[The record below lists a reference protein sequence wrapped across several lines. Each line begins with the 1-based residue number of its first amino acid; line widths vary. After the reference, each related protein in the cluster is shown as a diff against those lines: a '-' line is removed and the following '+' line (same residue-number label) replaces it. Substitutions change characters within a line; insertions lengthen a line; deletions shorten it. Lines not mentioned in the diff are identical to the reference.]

1 MYQISLTFKIM
12 KNAILFLVL
21 LSTTDLFS
29 QKKVD
34 LPEIGIVQSLE
45 NDSLV
50 RSFGYRYLVESVA
63 RLISP
68 KNVTEEQFQENAKK
82 MKSLSHPLYACNIFI
97 PGELKVVGPE
107 VNEVAIL
114 EYTEE
119 VFKRCQRANVN
130 MIIWGSGGSRR
141 LPDGFDK
148 ERAKAQ
154 FVSIA
159 KKISDLGAR
168 YNMTFAL
175 ENLNSTETNFI
186 TKAEEALEIVKKVD
200 RKNFGLCID
209 IYHMLKEG
217 ESPAIIEKSAANLI
231 YCEVAERENRTPPG
245 VRGDDFRPYLSALKK
260 AKYKG
265 KIVIECRWED
275 VARQGLAAYQYL
287 SGQLKE
293 VYR

>member
-1 MYQISLTFKIM
+1 M
-12 KNAILFLVL
+12 KNAIPLLILLFAAGE
-21 LSTTDLFS
+21 LFS

-45 NDSLV
+45 NDSLL
-50 RSFGYRYLVESVA
+50 RSFGYQYLVESVA

-68 KNVTEEQFQENAKK
+68 RNVTEEQFQENVKK

-107 VNEVAIL
+107 VNEGAVL
-114 EYTEE
+114 EYAGE
-119 VFKRCQRANVN
+119 VFKRCQQANVN

-148 ERAKAQ
+148 EKAKEQ

-159 KKISDLGAR
+159 RKISDLGAR

-186 TKAEEALEIVKKVD
+186 TKAEDALEIVKKVD

-217 ESPAIIEKSAANLI
+217 ESPSIIEKASGNLI
-231 YCEVAERENRTPPG
+231 YCEIAEKENRTPPG

-275 VARQGLAAYQYL
+275 VTKQGLSAYQYL
-287 SGQLKE
+287 SNQLKE
-293 VYR
+293 VYH